1 MDVDRA
7 ALMRLF
13 LSDSE
18 DELNRL
24 EAEVLS
30 LENHPDDLTSVDA
43 LFRIAHTLKGNA
55 SILALDRFA
64 KLAHTLE
71 DLLDALR
78 TRRTVMTKELGS
90 LLLRTVD
97 TLRGMLAS
105 LRTGEPEDAA
115 QHKSIEQDL
124 IAWVAAGNG
133 DTAPPD
139 VAEGR
144 SAGSPEEGS
153 MPMMPDAQWGPALR
167 IEMAKIDQLL
177 DLAGR
182 ALVAQGQLG
191 ASLTESF
198 AAGSD
203 LVEQH
208 QMIERLLM
216 EMQDWVI
223 ETRMVP
229 VSIFFRPHARTVR
242 DAAKAQHKQVRLKIE
257 GERVRVDTGIGE
269 SARDVLTHLVRNA
282 IDHGIEAPSVRV
294 AHGKNPEGTVTLRAE
309 QNGNQVVIQVAD
321 DGAGLNLSKIRAR
334 TRLLGRPNV
343 DTLSVQELHQL
354 VFAPGFSTA
363 DKVTELSGR
372 GVGMDVVRRRVED
385 LHGTVDIDSTDGAGT
400 TVELRLPLSL
410 SVIEGFW
417 IDVAGTDFVLPLDEV
432 IECVELPADRRRQA
446 ESEGIVDLRGEPLP
460 FIHLRDVLGASG
472 KGRALEQIVVVRYR
486 SGRVGLGVD
495 AIRGERQTVIKPLGR
510 LFRGVPGISG
520 STIRADGGVAFVID
534 VARLLRSVVRPSA
547 MGFASETTLVRG

>member
-30 LENHPDDLTSVDA
+30 LENHPDDVTSVDA

-78 TRRTVMTKELGS
+78 TRRTAMTKELGS
-90 LLLRTVD
+90 LLLRAVD
-97 TLRGMLAS
+97 ALRGMLAS
-105 LRTGEPEDAA
+105 LRTSEPEDAA
-115 QHKSIEQDL
+115 KYKSIEQEL
-124 IAWVAAGNG
+124 MAWVAGANGETVAAG
-133 DTAPPD
+133 TAESRPA
-139 VAEGR
+139 V
-144 SAGSPEEGS
+144 SLEEGS
-153 MPMMPDAQWGPALR
+153 ISVMPDGQWGPAVR
-167 IEMAKIDQLL
+167 IEMVKIDQLL

-198 AAGSD
+198 AAGSE

-208 QMIERLLM
+208 QLIERLLM

-294 AHGKNPEGTVTLRAE
+294 AHGK
-309 QNGNQVVIQVAD
+309 
-321 DGAGLNLSKIRAR
+321 
-334 TRLLGRPNV
+334 
-343 DTLSVQELHQL
+343 
-354 VFAPGFSTA
+354 
-363 DKVTELSGR
+363 
-372 GVGMDVVRRRVED
+372 
-385 LHGTVDIDSTDGAGT
+385 
-400 TVELRLPLSL
+400 
-410 SVIEGFW
+410 
-417 IDVAGTDFVLPLDEV
+417 
-432 IECVELPADRRRQA
+432 
-446 ESEGIVDLRGEPLP
+446 
-460 FIHLRDVLGASG
+460 
-472 KGRALEQIVVVRYR
+472 
-486 SGRVGLGVD
+486 
-495 AIRGERQTVIKPLGR
+495 
-510 LFRGVPGISG
+510 
-520 STIRADGGVAFVID
+520 
-534 VARLLRSVVRPSA
+534 
-547 MGFASETTLVRG
+547 

>member
-24 EAEVLS
+24 ETEVLA
-30 LENHPDDLTSVDA
+30 LEEHPDNVTTVDA

-90 LLLRTVD
+90 LLLRAVD
-97 TLRGMLAS
+97 ALRGMLAS
-105 LRTGEPEDAA
+105 LRAGEPEDAA
-115 QHKSIEQDL
+115 QNKSIEQEL
-124 IAWVAAGNG
+124 IAWVAAANG
-133 DTAPPD
+133 GAALADAGEDRPSAS
-139 VAEGR
+139 AE
-144 SAGSPEEGS
+144 ETS
-153 MPMMPDAQWGPALR
+153 MPILPDGQWGPALR

-198 AAGSD
+198 AANSD
-203 LVEQH
+203 VVEQH
-208 QMIERLLM
+208 QKIERLLM
-216 EMQDWVI
+216 EVQDWI
-223 ETRMVP
+223 IDTRMVP
-229 VSIFFRPHARTVR
+229 VSIFFRSHARTLR
-242 DAAKAQHKQVRLKIE
+242 DAAKAQHKQVHLRIE

-282 IDHGIEAPSVRV
+282 VDHGIEPPSVRV
-294 AHGKNPEGTVTLRAE
+294 ARGKTPEGTVTLRAA

-321 DGAGLNLSKIRAR
+321 DGAGFNLSKIRSRAR
-334 TRLLGRPNV
+334 SLGRANV
-343 DTLSVQELHQL
+343 DSLSVQELHQL

-385 LHGTVDIDSTDGAGT
+385 LHGTVDIDSTEGAGT

-417 IDVAGTDFVLPLDEV
+417 VDVGGP
-432 IECVELPADRRRQA
+432 
-446 ESEGIVDLRGEPLP
+446 
-460 FIHLRDVLGASG
+460 
-472 KGRALEQIVVVRYR
+472 
-486 SGRVGLGVD
+486 
-495 AIRGERQTVIKPLGR
+495 
-510 LFRGVPGISG
+510 ISCC
-520 STIRADGGVAFVID
+520 
-534 VARLLRSVVRPSA
+534 PS
-547 MGFASETTLVRG
+547 MK